1 MYNAELSL
9 KRVAL
14 SNARLQRA
22 SDLVLLVRARMWA
35 AVDLLEANPLPEM
48 SSLDE
53 EGKDDTQNPT
63 S

>member
-9 KRVAL
+9 RRVAL

-53 EGKDDTQNPT
+53 EKENVNQE
-63 S
+63 